1 MMDNE
6 HFANLLERLGDMSQS
21 QLAQVVT
28 TTEDILAGRLN
39 RFNHLCTQLEGALR
53 AIDIEFPNAN
63 VYLSKSPTEQVNLMD
78 LLIPQDFVKKCE
90 IGD

>member
-6 HFANLLERLGDMSQS
+6 HFTNLLERLGDMSQS
-21 QLAQVVT
+21 QLAQLLT
-28 TTEDILAGRLN
+28 ATADTMESRLN
-39 RFNHLCTQLEGALR
+39 RFNHLCAQLEGTLR

-63 VYLSKSPTEQVNLMD
+63 VYLTKSPTEQVNLLD
-78 LLIPQDFVKKCE
+78 LIIPQDFVKKCE

>member
-1 MMDNE
+1 MDNE
-6 HFANLLERLGDMSQS
+6 HFANLLEQLGDMSQS

-28 TTEDILAGRLN
+28 ATEDILAGRLS
-39 RFNHLCTQLEGALR
+39 RFNHLCAQLEGALR